1 MTCSVCSHTVD
12 GPPSPGHGLGVHPE
26 CLSTGLLQDAALAAV
41 ELIAAVV
48 APTVIVWAG

>member
-1 MTCSVCSHTVD
+1 MTCSVCSHTID
-12 GPPSPGHGLGVHPE
+12 GTPHGLEVHPE